1 MVHPWSV
8 ALWPMVTSE
17 PTDSGTPGSACKRTC
32 LHVAAL
38 ADGDGVTVGA
48 EHGSVPDARL
58 TADGDASNEHGT
70 RSDEGGSG
78 DVGAISGEGDN

>member
-1 MVHPWSV
+1 VQDAPI
-8 ALWPMVTSE
+8 
-17 PTDSGTPGSACKRTC
+17 

-48 EHGSVPDARL
+48 ENGSVPDARL
-58 TADGDASNEHGT
+58 TADCDAPDEHGA

-78 DVGAISGEGDN
+78 DVGAILTEGDD